1 MDGRDMNNQV
11 VRFPRERRGL
21 DAHQTHHQLMSLPH
35 KTQRRKT

>member
-21 DAHQTHHQLMSLPH
+21 DAHHQLMSLPH